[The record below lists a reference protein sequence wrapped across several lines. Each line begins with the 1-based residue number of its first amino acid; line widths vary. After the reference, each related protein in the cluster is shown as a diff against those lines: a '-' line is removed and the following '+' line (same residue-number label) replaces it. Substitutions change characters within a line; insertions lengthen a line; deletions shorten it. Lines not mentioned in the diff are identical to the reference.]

1 MRGPSFDPQG
11 AFAIMRSVMRF
22 FPLGLALA
30 IFFLFP
36 GGAGSQEPPAGKAA
50 PSSPL
55 GAPAAPKLG
64 EEELRKK
71 LGLLSGLITEVNS
84 RITSGD
90 LSEGT
95 LQNKRRYE
103 NGLRDLIIHF
113 ALTDQALKQVERL
126 KQELDYLERPRQR
139 KDARLRALRNFLKA
153 RFDDY
158 TGFVSR

>member
-1 MRGPSFDPQG
+1 
-11 AFAIMRSVMRF
+11 MRF

-30 IFFLFP
+30 IFFFSLE
-36 GGAGSQEPPAGKAA
+36 GASSQEPPGEKGA

-55 GAPAAPKLG
+55 KAPATQQLRG
-64 EEELRKK
+64 EDLNKK
-71 LGLLSGLITEVNS
+71 LGLLAGLITEVNS

-90 LSEGT
+90 LSEET
-95 LQNKRRYE
+95 LGNKRRYE

-113 ALTDQALKQVERL
+113 ALMNYALSQVERL
-126 KQELDYLERPRQR
+126 KQELDYLDEPSHR
-139 KDARLRALRNFLKA
+139 KDPRLMSLRNFLKA